1 MVLHTPITPAHS
13 KLRQED
19 HGFEISLDYKKK
31 KKNLSQKKNLKHQR
45 ECLQEAL
52 DYLHGSLANSH
63 SWLTWLLFP

>member
-1 MVLHTPITPAHS
+1 MVLHTPVTPAHS

-19 HGFEISLDYKKK
+19 HGFEISLGYKKK
-31 KKNLSQKKNLKHQR
+31 KSFSKEKL
-45 ECLQEAL
+45 ETPEGMPEEGL